1 MGKYK
6 FGEYRN
12 MVNKI
17 NRDIGDVCVKSSRY
31 YTMHILHKSFTT
43 YTQYTI
49 YTIYKGGQWTYIISL
64 AEVKNSMPYHRIPHY
79 VLNTECQ
86 LREWELSILNVIHT
100 SVYIIQFLLCLKT
113 DFEKDGF

>member
-6 FGEYRN
+6 VGEYRN

-43 YTQYTI
+43 YTI

-86 LREWELSILNVIHT
+86 LREWELSILNFIHT